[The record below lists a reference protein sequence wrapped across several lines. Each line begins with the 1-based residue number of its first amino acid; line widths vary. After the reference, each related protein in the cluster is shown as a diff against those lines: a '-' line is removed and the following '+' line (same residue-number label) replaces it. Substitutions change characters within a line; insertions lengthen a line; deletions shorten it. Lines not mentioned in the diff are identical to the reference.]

1 MNFSFEIFNPVRFS
15 KHMFDSVIIRAA
27 TGSLTR
33 GVFIWRVLIE
43 SPEARNESSK
53 YHKHK
58 LAASEEV
65 TVPVVFD
72 GEKRKRKVAS
82 VEEPSCRKSRRKLFG
97 ESSNESCDYDED
109 VMFEAHYCQ

>member
-1 MNFSFEIFNPVRFS
+1 MTLVRCVFDMNRLEFFAKSYDPVNFSFEIFNPVRFS

-43 SPEARNESSK
+43 SPEARNGSSK

-58 LAASEEV
+58 LAASEV
-65 TVPVVFD
+65 IKKMNVKTV
-72 GEKRKRKVAS
+72 
-82 VEEPSCRKSRRKLFG
+82 
-97 ESSNESCDYDED
+97 
-109 VMFEAHYCQ
+109 

>member
-1 MNFSFEIFNPVRFS
+1 MTLAQCVFDMTRWNFLPKSYDPVNFSFEIFNPSRFS

-43 SPEARNESSK
+43 SPEARNGSSK

-65 TVPVVFD
+65 IKKMNVKTVSSD
-72 GEKRKRKVAS
+72 E
-82 VEEPSCRKSRRKLFG
+82 VEWILPE
-97 ESSNESCDYDED
+97 
-109 VMFEAHYCQ
+109 H